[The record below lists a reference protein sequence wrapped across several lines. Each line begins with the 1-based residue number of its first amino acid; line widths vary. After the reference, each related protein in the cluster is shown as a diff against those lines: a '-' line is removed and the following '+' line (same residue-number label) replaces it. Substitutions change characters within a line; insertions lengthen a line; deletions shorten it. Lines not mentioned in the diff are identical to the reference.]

1 MKISYLLPIYI
12 NNNQAF
18 YEEILASVLKADKLF
33 QKENFQRC
41 KILMFRQELIL
52 IFWKYPEQCKRLL
65 LKILK
70 QFNTLM
76 THSPSIK
83 NNRKVV
89 SPSKKF
95 AHNNCKHSFYFSGL
109 EGGSKERVIW
119 RDFFLLYTVQWARK
133 FKKTRAKKS

>member
-1 MKISYLLPIYI
+1 
-12 NNNQAF
+12 
-18 YEEILASVLKADKLF
+18 
-33 QKENFQRC
+33 
-41 KILMFRQELIL
+41 
-52 IFWKYPEQCKRLL
+52 
-65 LKILK
+65 
-70 QFNTLM
+70 M

-119 RDFFLLYTVQWARK
+119 KLGQTIFLKNPGQVKSTLYILKK
-133 FKKTRAKKS
+133 FSEIDSSHFMSFLAWNSLKMVSQNVKL

>member
-1 MKISYLLPIYI
+1 
-12 NNNQAF
+12 
-18 YEEILASVLKADKLF
+18 
-33 QKENFQRC
+33 
-41 KILMFRQELIL
+41 
-52 IFWKYPEQCKRLL
+52 
-65 LKILK
+65 
-70 QFNTLM
+70 M

-119 RDFFLLYTVQWARK
+119 RDFFFYILYNGPENL
-133 FKKTRAKKS
+133 KKSIAKKSLDYKN

>member
-1 MKISYLLPIYI
+1 
-12 NNNQAF
+12 
-18 YEEILASVLKADKLF
+18 
-33 QKENFQRC
+33 
-41 KILMFRQELIL
+41 
-52 IFWKYPEQCKRLL
+52 
-65 LKILK
+65 
-70 QFNTLM
+70 M

-133 FKKTRAKKS
+133 FKKDQGKEIVRLYELISRIFFIDSILIFMENIGNFFCSLDFFKFSGSQISKIYFNIKT